1 MRESPLF
8 THGFSNTNPLS
19 SLQTSTKWF
28 LHNQIARKFMSK
40 IEILLTSNPPLLI
53 SKQKLYHLTKW
64 IFLSENWT
72 HTLKRN
78 MLWIFSK
85 STTHLWHH
93 KRGYEINWGWKIINL
108 SRWASY
114 CLLQRINLHLS
125 FSYIESHTKEHSKAA
140 CMANPNILCRQPLQL
155 YIPTWIHSD
164 PLYHPNLDVCRP
176 TSSTIPVSVGS
187 LFSKLILWH
196 EQLQTIKEPNS
207 NRIIDYSKVIIASY

>member
-8 THGFSNTNPLS
+8 KHGFSNTNPLS

-40 IEILLTSNPPLLI
+40 IEILLTSNPPLLF

-125 FSYIESHTKEHSKAA
+125 FLLYRIPHQGASK
-140 CMANPNILCRQPLQL
+140 
-155 YIPTWIHSD
+155 
-164 PLYHPNLDVCRP
+164 
-176 TSSTIPVSVGS
+176 SSMHGKPKYT
-187 LFSKLILWH
+187 L
-196 EQLQTIKEPNS
+196 
-207 NRIIDYSKVIIASY
+207 